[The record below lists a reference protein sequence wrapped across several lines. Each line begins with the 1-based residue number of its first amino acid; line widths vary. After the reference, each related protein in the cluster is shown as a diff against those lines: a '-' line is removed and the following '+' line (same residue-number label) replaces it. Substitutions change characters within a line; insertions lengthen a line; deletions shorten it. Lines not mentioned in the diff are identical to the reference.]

1 MFGIKRVAI
10 AAVVGLAVAG
20 GFAVSSAY
28 ASKAKEVHELTA
40 ALDAKA
46 VQVERLVLQLEEQE
60 AVVDGLLANA
70 RATERITAVHFE
82 DVKRELVGVA
92 KVETEL
98 IEVMANDD
106 AIKDWAAVLLPGD
119 VKRVFDDS
127 TRAANCDGDEG
138 GEGVAAQSFAESMR
152 TASDGCGNER

>member
-1 MFGIKRVAI
+1 MFGIKRVVI
-10 AAVVGLAVAG
+10 VAVLGLAVAG
-20 GFAVSSAY
+20 GLALSSAY

-46 VQVERLVLQLEEQE
+46 VQVERLVLQLEEQD

-82 DVKRELVGVA
+82 DVKRELVSVA

-98 IEVMANDD
+98 IEVIANDD
-106 AIKDWAAVLLPGD
+106 AIKDWAVVLLPGD

-138 GEGVAAQSFAESMR
+138 DEGVATRAFVGNVR
-152 TASDGCGNER
+152 TASDGCGE

>member
-10 AAVVGLAVAG
+10 VAVLGLAVAG

-46 VQVERLVLQLEEQE
+46 VQVERLVLQLDEQH
-60 AVVDGLLANA
+60 AVVEQLNALA
-70 RATERITAVHFE
+70 RATEQVTVSHFE
-82 DVKRELVGVA
+82 DVKRELVSVA

-127 TRAANCDGDEG
+127 TRETRH
-138 GEGVAAQSFAESMR
+138 SSI
-152 TASDGCGNER
+152 S